1 MSTVTCAAPDSISA
15 VDRTAGSEAAIVWLD
30 SACRADI
37 MAVWEAIERE
47 CGTLPLMASSVWT
60 ETWLRYYGNL
70 VPHRVAGLQVGGQY
84 VGIALLTFGVEEHQN
99 WTGERVWHVGTAGEP
114 DQDSVC
120 VEYNALACRPE
131 RRDELLKK
139 LFTALSQESNWDAWK
154 LDGFVAED
162 LPTWITAEAGWQVVT
177 KPARWVDLDHVRESG
192 RELIQFF
199 GDSTRK
205 GIRQNLK
212 KMDSVR
218 FECAHDT
225 EHAQDILTDL
235 IRLHQ
240 HRWNS
245 VGEPGC
251 YASERFVQFHRELID
266 RLVPTGELLLMRI
279 SSSEQVIGCS
289 QILVDRGRAMVYQ
302 GGRICTESGSP
313 GLVTDYLCMQEC
325 LHRGCS
331 AFDFMAGDSMHK
343 LRLTSQQTPLV
354 WATWERP
361 RWKYRLR
368 ESLRATRNWFKRY
381 APGRGSLKA
390 VSVTEQGDQ
399 TP

>member
-1 MSTVTCAAPDSISA
+1 MSTVICTASDLISA
-15 VDRTAGSEAAIVWLD
+15 VDRTAASEAAIIWLD
-30 SACRADI
+30 SARRADI
-37 MAVWEAIERE
+37 LAVWEAIERD
-47 CGTLPLMASSVWT
+47 CGTLPLMASSIWVG
-60 ETWLRYYGNL
+60 TWLRYYGNL
-70 VPHRVAGLQVGGQY
+70 VPHRVACLQEDGRY
-84 VGIALLTFGVEEHQN
+84 VGIALLTFGVEEHQS
-99 WTGERVWHVGTAGEP
+99 WTGERVWHLGTAGEP

-120 VEYNALACRPE
+120 VEYNALACLPA
-131 RRDELLKK
+131 RRDELLGK
-139 LFTALSQESNWDAWK
+139 LFTALRQESGWDAWK
-154 LDGFVAED
+154 LDGFVAAE
-162 LPTWITAEAGWQVVT
+162 LPAWITQNAGWQVVV
-177 KPARWVDLDHVRESG
+177 KPARWVDLDLVRESQ

-218 FECAHDT
+218 FECANAP

-240 HRWNS
+240 HRWNA
-245 VGEPGC
+245 VGQPGC

-266 RLVPTGELLLMRI
+266 RLVPTGEMLLMRV

-331 AFDFMAGDSMHK
+331 AFDFMAGESMHK
-343 LRLTSQQTPLV
+343 QRLTTQQTPLT

-368 ESLRATRNWFKRY
+368 DSLRASRNWFKRY
-381 APGRGSLKA
+381 APGRGSPQA
-390 VSVTEQGDQ
+390 ASVTDHGDP